1 MYGLLIQH
9 PMDAQ
14 FEGCFHAGQH
24 ANDKFVQRKI
34 IYVQHY
40 LFIFGIAKKKKKVSI
55 RYIYF
60 SLTIPLLRSTGINI
74 TYLDTGE
81 GSECLCMY
89 LGLSAEVP
97 GMYTKLRIM
106 LQYIIKYNARHRRV
120 KWRTLGGHA
129 TSITIIAGQGW
140 RNSSPAPLTS
150 MKMSWWSNGKKR

>member
-106 LQYIIKYNARHRRV
+106 LKYIINNAYDNE
-120 KWRTLGGHA
+120 
-129 TSITIIAGQGW
+129 Q
-140 RNSSPAPLTS
+140 
-150 MKMSWWSNGKKR
+150 SNGEPSAATPRQLQLSQVKAGETARPLL